1 MMRVMSVYR
10 ITNLINGKSYIGVT
24 SRDPN
29 SRWWEHKNTASNG
42 KGFALHQAIR
52 KYGSTNFSFEVICCT
67 TNKEDLAELE
77 ILLIRDNNSL
87 CFGGHGYN
95 MTPGG
100 DWTTCIGRV
109 SVRDVETGETFQ
121 VDVDDQR
128 INEGKL
134 VSAIKGLKRSLETRR
149 KISEAAKVYSKGALN
164 PNSKL
169 FRITSPSGDSFNL
182 SGNVQKFCETHGL
195 KYSAL
200 YDYIGKGP
208 VPEPS
213 KYSRHPKSTER
224 MNTVG
229 WSLERLSEEKYYAE
243 CK

>member
-1 MMRVMSVYR
+1 MKVMTVYR
-10 ITNLINGKSYIGVT
+10 VTNLINGKCYIGVT

-29 SRWWEHKNTASNG
+29 FRWWEHKNAAKTG
-42 KGFALHQAIR
+42 GGFALHQAIR
-52 KYGSTNFSFEVICCT
+52 KYGEDNFSFDVLCCT
-67 TNKEDLAELE
+67 KKRDDLVALE
-77 ILLIRDNNSL
+77 IYLIRENNSL

-95 MTPGG
+95 MTEGG
-100 DWTTCIGRV
+100 DGATHIGRV
-109 SVRDVETGETFQ
+109 SVRDPNTNETFQ
-121 VDVDDQR
+121 TDVTDPR
-128 INEGKL
+128 YVSGEL
-134 VSAIKGLKRSLETRR
+134 VPANLGSKRADSSRR
-149 KISEAAKVYSKGALN
+149 KISEAAKRNSKGALN

-169 FRITSPSGDSFNL
+169 FRLTSPSGESFNL

-200 YDYIGKGP
+200 NDYIGRGP

-229 WSLERLSEEKYYAE
+229 WSLERLS
-243 CK
+243 